1 MPINLSM
8 GMIRNFRYILGLQ
21 RRSWLFWSVF
31 CLSFQV
37 QAGPW
42 VGTSYCTPS
51 FQNCLKA
58 HPGSTLCGQEYEKC
72 MKSSGGVIERSD
84 GTFTQMYHPDNS
96 QFKKCQAQGLT
107 SGTRAFDSCMRGTS
121 GTNTTNT
128 SARSSPNVSTPV
140 APASEEPAETR
151 PNDDSRETERTQG
164 ESQETQACQGQFGNL
179 IERCQQDSQ
188 SAISS
193 CDEKNDGGMNSVA
206 STASQVALL
215 MGQQTSSSITAACSK
230 MADLSQAANAALAAY
245 RLNCRSAQESC
256 LSSCEQAKAF
266 VIEKAATCF
275 PDLSGAQLT
284 SAMSSYHSAIDGNLN
299 SCRSLESKISEAQQA
314 IQNYGSTLANASQC
328 AALTSGDP
336 SRSVAELCRA
346 TPNYPGCN
354 PAAPV
359 DCSKPE
365 HATTNKICICSK
377 NPHDPSCTAQ
387 QKAGGNSLG
396 GSIDSS
402 SRLNNSSSEFKEDI
416 PGLPS
421 ITPGAS
427 GSGFGNS
434 IDGHQGGAPLGGE
447 DGSGHG
453 VAGLAKAKES
463 VGEKLSGDTSGV
475 YGGGGGRYYG
485 NGSSG
490 GDAVAEGSYR
500 RFQGE
505 KGSQGPDLK
514 KFLPGG
520 PFDPKRSLSGIGGVD
535 GITGPHSNIWQKIQN
550 RYRALSPTLMP

>member
-1 MPINLSM
+1 
-8 GMIRNFRYILGLQ
+8 
-21 RRSWLFWSVF
+21 
-31 CLSFQV
+31 
-37 QAGPW
+37 
-42 VGTSYCTPS
+42 
-51 FQNCLKA
+51 
-58 HPGSTLCGQEYEKC
+58 

-107 SGTRAFDSCMRGTS
+107 SGTRAFDNCMKGS
-121 GTNTTNT
+121 SSSIANTTATTATNT
-128 SARSSPNVSTPV
+128 SAGTSSDSSPPA
-140 APASEEPAETR
+140 APASEEPATA
-151 PNDDSRETERTQG
+151 RTS
-164 ESQETQACQGQFGNL
+164 EDSQEALACQGQFGNL
-179 IERCQQDSQ
+179 IERCQQESQ
-188 SAISS
+188 AAISN

-256 LSSCEQAKAF
+256 LSSCEQAKTF
-266 VIEKAATCF
+266 IIERAATCF
-275 PDLSGAQLT
+275 PDLSGGQLT
-284 SAMSSYHSAIDGNLN
+284 VAMSSYHSSIDGNLN
-299 SCRSLESKISEAQQA
+299 SCRSLESKINEAQQA

-336 SRSVAELCRA
+336 SRSVAELCKA
-346 TPNYPGCN
+346 TPSYPGCN

-365 HATTNKICICSK
+365 YATTNKICICSK
-377 NPHDPSCTAQ
+377 NPHDPSCAVL
-387 QKAGGNSLG
+387 QKAGGDSLG

-402 SRLNNSSSEFKEDI
+402 SRLANSGGEFQGDI

-421 ITPGAS
+421 VAPGIPGGGS
-427 GSGFGNS
+427 GSS
-434 IDGHQGGAPLGGE
+434 IDGHQGGAPLGGSE
-447 DGSGHG
+447 GGGGG
-453 VAGLAKAKES
+453 VAHLAKANES
-463 VGEKLSGDTSGV
+463 VGDKFSGDNSGF

-485 NGSSG
+485 NGSSAG
-490 GDAVAEGSYR
+490 EASGSEGSYR
-500 RFQGE
+500 
-505 KGSQGPDLK
+505 GSQSAKGEDGPDLK

-520 PFDPKRSLSGIGGVD
+520 QFDPKRGVSGFGGPD

-550 RYRALSPTLMP
+550 RYRAVSPTLIP